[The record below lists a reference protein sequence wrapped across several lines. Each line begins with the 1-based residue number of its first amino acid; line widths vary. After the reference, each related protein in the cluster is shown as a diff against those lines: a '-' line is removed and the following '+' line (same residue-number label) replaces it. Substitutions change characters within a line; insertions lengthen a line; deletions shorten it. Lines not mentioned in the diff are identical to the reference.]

1 MECENVSMCHFYTD
15 EIHVDR
21 GLGELQKEKYCE
33 GDKTLC
39 AIYQVASAIGKENVP
54 IFPNVSKVIFEKE
67 GALIFDKIA
76 APLYIDQILEVHP
89 FSSRVNGSAG
99 ANIICWG

>member
-1 MECENVSMCHFYTD
+1 MECENVSMCHFYAD

-54 IFPNVSKVIFEKE
+54 ADLCPNMVYQAKKVIKE
-67 GALIFDKIA
+67 YYRNVRQKF
-76 APLYIDQILEVHP
+76 
-89 FSSRVNGSAG
+89 
-99 ANIICWG
+99 